1 MSRIVMSLAVA
12 LPLVLGS
19 VAFGEQGAEPKDKS
33 VRLSQVLGM
42 AVYSKDHH
50 QIGTIREVVINKDD
64 HEVAYVAM
72 SRGGF
77 LGFGDKLFA
86 LDWTALNMKMSEN
99 GNLYVETALP
109 AEFYEELEGFDQ
121 NHWPTEATTSLT
133 EAGGDRPAADA
144 EARGATDAEEG
155 NESND
160 RKQRAD
166 RDVPLG
172 FVKASRIL
180 GLSVRNTQGQTLG
193 SVADIV
199 MMAGDSAAKY
209 VAVAYDTTLG
219 LGGKRAAIACDSFE
233 MKHDDGGSF
242 LLVEMTLE
250 DFKKRKSFESGA
262 YPKDDQIDSYLE

>member
-1 MSRIVMSLAVA
+1 MSLALA

-19 VAFGEQGAEPKDKS
+19 VAFGDHGAEPKDKS

-42 AVYSKDHH
+42 AVHSKDHH
-50 QIGTIREVVINKDD
+50 QIGTIREVVIDKDD
-64 HEVAYVAM
+64 HEIAYVAM

-86 LDWTALNMKMSEN
+86 LDWTALSMKMSEN
-99 GNLYVETALP
+99 GSLYVETALP
-109 AEFYEELEGFDQ
+109 AEAYEKLEGFDQ
-121 NHWPTEATTSLT
+121 NHWPTEADASLT
-133 EAGGDRPAADA
+133 EAGAERPEADA
-144 EARGATDAEEG
+144 EDRGTTDAEKP
-155 NESND
+155 ND
-160 RKQRAD
+160 QKQRAD

-180 GLSVRNTQGQTLG
+180 GLTVRNTEGQTLG
-193 SVADIV
+193 SVADMV
-199 MMAGDSAAKY
+199 LMAGDATGKY
-209 VAVAYDTTLG
+209 VAVSYDTTLG

-242 LLVEMTLE
+242 LLVDMTLE